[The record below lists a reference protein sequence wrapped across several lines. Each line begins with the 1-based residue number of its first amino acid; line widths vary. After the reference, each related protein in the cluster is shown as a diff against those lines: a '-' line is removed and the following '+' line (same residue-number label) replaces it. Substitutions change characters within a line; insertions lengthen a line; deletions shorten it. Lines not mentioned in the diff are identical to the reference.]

1 MEKSIAESESYVV
14 EDNCDPMYYEILEL
28 KIDYIRGEPLP
39 PFIFDV
45 YDIDKKFVG
54 AEDRDYIGRCV
65 VH

>member
-1 MEKSIAESESYVV
+1 
-14 EDNCDPMYYEILEL
+14 MYYEILEL
-28 KIDYIRGEPLP
+28 KIDYLRDEPLP

-54 AEDRDYIGRCV
+54 ADDRDYIGRCV